1 MSGAAMTMTRINLLD
16 WRAAKR
22 EQRQKQFFAMLG
34 GGALAA
40 AAVCFI
46 VIGWFNAQL
55 NAQEERN
62 ARLKQEIALVEEK
75 IQEIKDLEKIREDLI
90 SRTQVIEK
98 LQQSRAEMVH
108 FFDEIATTK
117 PEGVYLTRIEQ
128 TGAETRIDGVA
139 ESNGRVSTYIRNL
152 ESAQWLHDPRLV
164 FIRANEDGRRRL
176 SEFSLRVR
184 VGQKKNPDEE
194 VFEG

>member
-46 VIGWFNAQL
+46 VIGVFNSQLEAQQAR
-55 NAQEERN
+55 NERL
-62 ARLKQEIALVEEK
+62 RQEIQLVEAK
-75 IQEIKDLEKIREDLI
+75 IQEIKDLENLRADLI

-128 TGAETRIDGVA
+128 SGAETRIDGVA

-152 ESAQWLHDPRLV
+152 EAAQWLHDPRLV
-164 FIRANEDGRRRL
+164 FIRANEEGRRRL

-184 VGQKKNPDEE
+184 VGQKSKSEDE